1 MTARVAEIWRHPIKS
16 HGRESLARVTLRE
29 GRTMPWDRR
38 WAVAHDA
45 AKADG
50 SEWAPC
56 QNFSRGAKA
65 PRLQAI
71 SARSIPAEGTVT
83 LTHPERDEITINPD
97 DAADQAR
104 FIDWVKPISP
114 TDRALPDRILR
125 VEDRGMT
132 DTDYPSIS
140 ILNAASHAQV
150 ADRIGREIS
159 INRWR
164 GNLVLEGLEPW
175 AERGWIGQ
183 RIKLGGAVL
192 EVREEIVRCLAT
204 TASTRTGERDADTL
218 NALMTGWGHKQFG
231 VYAEVVQS
239 GEVQKGDPLEILS

>member
-16 HGRESLARVTLRE
+16 HGRESLARVTLRK
-29 GRTMPWDRR
+29 GHTMPWDRR

-65 PRLQAI
+65 PKLQAI
-71 SARSIPAEGTVT
+71 SARSNLAEGTVT
-83 LTHPERDEITINPD
+83 LSHPACEAITINPD
-97 DAADQAR
+97 DPADQAR
-104 FIDWVKPISP
+104 FIDWARPISP
-114 TDRALPDRILR
+114 ADRAQPDRVLR
-125 VEDRGMT
+125 VADRGMT

-150 ADRIGREIS
+150 SDRIGRDIS
-159 INRWR
+159 IKRWR

-175 AERGWIGQ
+175 AERTWIGQ

-192 EVREEIVRCLAT
+192 DVREEIVRCLAT

-218 NALMTGWGHKQFG
+218 GALMTGWGHKNFG

-239 GEVQKGDPLEILS
+239 GEVQRGDPVEILS

>member
-16 HGRESLARVTLRE
+16 HGRESLARVTLRA
-29 GRTMPWDRR
+29 GHTMPWDRR

-50 SEWAPC
+50 TEWAPC

-65 PRLQAI
+65 PKLQAI
-71 SARSIPAEGTVT
+71 SARSNLAEGTVT

-97 DAADQAR
+97 DSADQAR
-104 FIDWVKPISP
+104 FIDWVQAISP
-114 TDRALPDRILR
+114 GDRALPQRILR
-125 VEDRGMT
+125 VADRGMT
-132 DTDYPSIS
+132 DTNYPSIS
-140 ILNAASHAQV
+140 ILNAASHGQV
-150 ADRIGREIS
+150 AARIGKDIS
-159 INRWR
+159 VNRWR

-175 AERGWIGQ
+175 VERKWIGQ
-183 RIKLGGAVL
+183 ELKLGGAIL
-192 EVREEIVRCLAT
+192 RVREEIVRCLAT

-218 NALMTGWGHKQFG
+218 QALMTGWGHQKFG
-231 VYAEVVQS
+231 IYAEVVRS